1 MPTMSVILPTILAVL
16 TGEQFYVLL
25 ALAAMVGWLGSLGT
39 IGLFRLARNAP
50 VPSATAWLL
59 IGGSSTGIAV
69 WATDLIV
76 TLASIPDLP
85 IRYHPARI
93 ALALAAAIA
102 VMTAGLWVAAKGTA
116 FWRAPVGGAILGA
129 GVAAMH
135 YLGVWSLELP
145 GRVTLSVGWV
155 AASVAL
161 SLFFGTAA
169 LTIAVLR
176 ADRRGLFAATTLL
189 ALGVVAHQLVAM
201 TAVTIVSDPTR
212 TIAAFAVSHLSLA
225 FGTAGAA
232 IAMLLFCFAGAF
244 ADRSHREMT
253 GERNLLLND
262 ALRTMAQGL
271 CMFDGGGRLAFWNNR
286 FAEMYGVQGKLQV
299 GFTLREVLQQRI
311 VAGTLGEDPD
321 EYARRA
327 NTAAQAG
334 VPFRHIFE
342 LPDGRKISVANQAR
356 PTGGWV
362 STHEDITE
370 LKQREASFRLL
381 FESNPVSMWVYEQH
395 TLRFLAV
402 NDAAVAHYG
411 YSREQFL
418 AMTILDIRPA
428 EDREWVRQAAEEP
441 DYRSDRPSRHL
452 KADGTLIEVAI
463 FARALPYEGRP
474 AGICAIVDLT
484 DRNRAE
490 NEIRRTRTFLDMIIN
505 NVPSN
510 IVVKELP
517 SFRYLLV
524 NRAGEKQFDL
534 PREKMIGKTAAEI
547 FPKETANLI
556 LAQDLELL
564 KSGQDQYSNEH
575 TIITP
580 QDATRIVTTTR
591 LAVKGEDGKPQ
602 YMITVIDN
610 LTERNRYEA
619 RITHLAHHDSLTD
632 LPNRTAFNEYLAA
645 TLEKTAAAKESFS
658 ILCIDLDRFKEIN
671 DVFGHA
677 VGDEMLRQV
686 SGRLEQ
692 ACEGA
697 FLARLGGDEFT
708 VISAVGP
715 QPSGAEALAER
726 LFASIASDIEIQGH
740 LLRAGLTIGISIY
753 PNDGSDDATLLA
765 NADAAL
771 YRAKAEA
778 RGSIRFFEPDMDRR
792 LRAKRAL
799 QQDMRS
805 ALARDEMELH
815 YQPQARVSGE
825 ITGFEALVRWHHPT
839 RGLVAPGTFIPLA
852 EESGLIMS
860 LGEWILREA
869 CREAA
874 SWPKP
879 LQIAINLSPVQF
891 QHGDLA
897 ALVHSV
903 LLESGLKPARL
914 ELEITEGVLI
924 SDFSRTVSILRR
936 LKALGVRI
944 AMDDFGTG
952 YSSLSYLQAFP
963 FDKIKIDRAFI
974 SSLERSPQSEAIIR
988 AVIGLG
994 RGLDLP
1000 ITAEGV
1006 ETQAQLDFL
1015 MRESCQ
1021 EIQGYFIGRPEP
1033 IANYAKLV
1041 GRTAVQ
1047 LVTALAS

>member
-1 MPTMSVILPTILAVL
+1 MSTILAVL
-16 TGEQFYVLL
+16 TGNHFYALL
-25 ALAAMVGWLGSLGT
+25 ALAAGVGWLASLGVV
-39 IGLFRLARNAP
+39 GLFRLARASP
-50 VPSATAWLL
+50 GASATAWLF
-59 IGGSSTGIAV
+59 IGGIATGIGV

-76 TLASIPDLP
+76 VLACIPDLP
-85 IRYHPARI
+85 IRYHPALVAF
-93 ALALAAAIA
+93 ALTAAIA
-102 VMTAGLWVAAKGTA
+102 VLTTGLWVAGKGTA

-135 YLGVWSLELP
+135 YLGMWSLELS
-145 GRVTLSVGWV
+145 GRATLSAGLVT
-155 AASVAL
+155 ASVAL
-161 SLFFGTAA
+161 SLFFAIAA
-169 LTIAVLR
+169 LTTATLR

-189 ALGVVAHQLVAM
+189 ALGIVAQQLVAM
-201 TAVTIVSDPTR
+201 AALAIVPDPTR
-212 TIAAFAVSHLSLA
+212 TIAVFSVSHLSLA

-232 IAMLLFCFAGAF
+232 ITMLLVCFAGAF
-244 ADRSHREMT
+244 ANRSYEEIT
-253 GERNLLLND
+253 GKQNLLHND

-271 CMFDGGGRLAFWNNR
+271 CMFDADGRLVFWNDR
-286 FAEMYGVQGKLQV
+286 FAEMYAVQGKLRV
-299 GFTLREVLQQRI
+299 GLTLREALQKRI
-311 VAGTLGEDPD
+311 EAGTLAEDAD

-327 NTAAQAG
+327 SDAALDG
-334 VPFRHIFE
+334 EPFRHIFE
-342 LPDGRKISVANQAR
+342 LADGRKISVINEAR
-356 PTGGWV
+356 PAGGWV

-370 LKQREASFRLL
+370 LKLREASFRLL
-381 FESNPVSMWVYEQH
+381 FESNPVPMWVYERNS
-395 TLRFLAV
+395 LRFLAV
-402 NDAAVAHYG
+402 NDAAVEHYG

-428 EDREWVRQAAEEP
+428 EDRERVRQAAQEQA
-441 DYRSDRPSRHL
+441 YHSNTTSRHI
-452 KADGTLIEVAI
+452 KADGTLMDAAI
-463 FARALPYEGRP
+463 FARALPYEGRA
-474 AGICAIVDLT
+474 AGICAIVDFT
-484 DRNRAE
+484 DRNRVE
-490 NEIRRTRTFLDMIIN
+490 EEIRRTRIFLDTIID

-524 NRAGEKQFDL
+524 NQAGEKQFHL
-534 PREKMIGKTAAEI
+534 PREEMIGKTAADI
-547 FPKETANLI
+547 FPKETADLI

-564 KSGQDQYSNEH
+564 KSGQDQRSNEH
-575 TIITP
+575 TITTP
-580 QDATRIVTTTR
+580 NDGTRIVSTTR
-591 LAVKGEDGKPQ
+591 LAVKGEDGKAQ
-602 YMITVIDN
+602 YMITVIEN
-610 LTERNRYEA
+610 VTERKRAET
-619 RITHLAHHDSLTD
+619 RIAHLAHHDSLTD
-632 LPNRTAFNEYLAA
+632 LPNRMAFNEHLAA
-645 TLEKTAAAKESFS
+645 TLEKTASAHESFS
-658 ILCIDLDRFKEIN
+658 LLCIDLDRFKEIN

-677 VGDEMLRQV
+677 IGDEVLRQV
-686 SGRLEQ
+686 SRRLEH

-697 FLARLGGDEFT
+697 LLARLGGDEFT
-708 VISAVGP
+708 VISAAGP
-715 QPSGAEALAER
+715 QPSGAETLAER
-726 LFASIASDIEIQGH
+726 LYAAMASDIEIQGQ

-753 PNDGSDDATLLA
+753 PNDGADAATLFA

-792 LRAKRAL
+792 LREKRAL
-799 QQDMRS
+799 QHDLRS
-805 ALARDEMELH
+805 ALAHNEMELY
-815 YQPQARVSGE
+815 YQPQALISGE
-825 ITGFEALVRWHHPT
+825 ITGFEALARWHHQT
-839 RGLVAPGTFIPLA
+839 IGLVVPDKFIPLA
-852 EESGLIMS
+852 EESGLIIS

-879 LQIAINLSPVQF
+879 LRIAINLSPVQF

-903 LLESGLKPARL
+903 LLNTGLKPSRL

-924 SDFSRTVSILRR
+924 SDFLRAISILRR
-936 LKALGVRI
+936 LKSLGVRI

-963 FDKIKIDRAFI
+963 FDKIKIDRTFI
-974 SSLERSPQSEAIIR
+974 SNLEHSPQSEAIIR

-1015 MRESCQ
+1015 VRESCQ

-1033 IANYAKLV
+1033 IANYAELV
-1041 GRTAVQ
+1041 GRTAAKK
-1047 LVTALAS
+1047 VTALAS